1 MYIISSNSIIH
12 PNIMGLRGKKSKAS
26 VEGDLNKSLPFCQS
40 AVFRGLFGHGSAWA
54 LLWSVSYWTPPVE
67 TSHQQSPCYWQTQVF
82 FMLMRNQKPS
92 GWKPF
97 VFMKAADTRSSS
109 PDLLRVSSDPP
120 RRKMILKHFQIK
132 KSTIVT
138 IDPFSPFVFLLS
150 LCPSLLL
157 QLLVQSLS

>member
-1 MYIISSNSIIH
+1 M
-12 PNIMGLRGKKSKAS
+12 
-26 VEGDLNKSLPFCQS
+26 
-40 AVFRGLFGHGSAWA
+40 FRGLFGHGSAWA
-54 LLWSVSYWTPPVE
+54 LQWSVSYWTPPVDRNIAS
-67 TSHQQSPCYWQTQVF
+67 TKSSRPLAILCYWQTQVF

-132 KSTIVT
+132 KSTQLLWLT
-138 IDPFSPFVFLLS
+138 HFLPLSSFLLYALHSFFS
-150 LCPSLLL
+150 LDFRLGNVLPPVVWSSVL
-157 QLLVQSLS
+157 